1 MIDRMLAKLKRLL
14 GGALLLLSPC
24 LSHAL
29 DIANLP
35 LFVPTALAPNI
46 VVTLDDSGSM
56 AWGFVPDICGPAWH
70 GSLNVTGTSNDCTNP
85 NTLHSR
91 RFKSAH
97 FNPLYYNPATTYPA
111 PVQAD
116 NTPLSTSF
124 SSARINGFNAGSA
137 SIDLNTAYRPTA
149 AYDPSKTLLSEQ
161 VFANHPSNDATDP
174 DDGNFTNQT
183 GDAAAYYFL
192 FDTTR
197 TNTSG
202 QTCNP
207 SGKTDLQQA
216 ADNNDDACYK
226 YILVGGPN
234 DTFAGTSAEQ
244 KQNFANWYSFYRTRN
259 LATVSAATRGF
270 SSVAESVRVAWQA
283 LNACDSLSG
292 NCESWQANSSFD
304 NRINTFSGNHRT
316 NFYSWIQK
324 LPAFGN
330 TPLRTAMKRAGE
342 YFKTS
347 GANSPYDN
355 KINDSSDNTEYAC
368 RPNFHVLL
376 TDGMWNDADT
386 DVTLPDSKP
395 SNLDNNT
402 ITLPASADLT
412 LYSPQSYSPHSPYSD
427 SNSLSLADIAM
438 YYWAT
443 DLRGNLENRMIPYTV
458 DRSGTDAQ
466 KFWNP
471 KNNPA
476 TWQHMVN
483 YTVGMGLSESLSKRK
498 LVWNDTTDT
507 PPTYSGSY
515 DGLRN
520 GSLIWPNA
528 NTNADNTTADPNP
541 NNDWKVAD
549 LWHAALNSRGQFFS
563 ADKPDDLNK
572 AFVSILSSI
581 QANSSRASAPAQSSS
596 KLTTDTVIYQAG
608 FNTLD
613 WTGTLTAYQLNST
626 TGAIASSL
634 WEASEVLPAHG
645 SRNILTWKPS
655 TGGVAFQWANLS
667 TDQQAALGGLS
678 TLVSYLRGDAT
689 MEGTWRRRSSKLGD
703 IINSDPVFVAAADYG
718 YEALPSGTPGA
729 DTYRTFVNGTKR
741 TRTKMLFVGANDGM
755 LHGFRASDGR
765 ELLAFIPNEAIVN
778 QGLANLKDPTYSHRY
793 YVDGSPFAGDA
804 YLNSAWKTV
813 LVSGM
818 GAGGKAVFALD
829 VTDPDNF
836 AAGNVMWEYTD
847 AADLGYTFG
856 QPIIVRLNNG
866 EWAVVFGNGVNSA
879 NHRAVLYVVNLA
891 DGTLIKK
898 IDTGVGD
905 ATTQNGL
912 STPVGYDSNQDR
924 VTDLF
929 YAGDLRGNVWKFD
942 LSSADPADWGIA
954 YDDGQPTPSPVPLF
968 RARNASGQV
977 QPITAPLELGRA
989 PGGQSGGLM
998 VYFGTGRFLATGDN
1012 VVAGA
1017 QTQSFYGIY
1026 DNGTA
1031 IAATNRSTLQQQTIL
1046 TATTSFG
1053 FEVRVTSDNP
1063 VDYASQRGWYMDL
1076 TATGERVVSAPL
1088 LRHGRVVFVTL
1099 IPSADP
1105 CNFGGDSWLM
1115 EVNAENGDRPD
1126 ASVFDFTGEGQFT
1139 SADYVTYS
1147 GDSVPISGLKSP
1159 VGIIDTPA
1167 VVTKDTS
1174 EIKIGFGARPDAAG
1188 NTSFSIGEAGGLG
1201 RSGRVSWREIID

>member
-1 MIDRMLAKLKRLL
+1 MTDRMLAKLKRLL
-14 GGALLLLSPC
+14 GGALLLLSPG

-29 DIANLP
+29 DIASLP

-56 AWGFVPDICGPAWH
+56 AWAFVPDICGPAWH

-85 NTLHSR
+85 DTLHSR

-124 SSARINGFNAGSA
+124 SAARINGFNAGA
-137 SIDLNTAYRPTA
+137 ATIDLSSGYRPTA
-149 AYDPSKTLLSEQ
+149 AYDPSKTLVSEQ
-161 VFANHPSNDATDP
+161 VFANHPSNNATDP

-183 GDAAAYYFL
+183 GDTAAYYFL
-192 FDTTR
+192 FDTAR

-207 SGKTDLQQA
+207 SGKTEAQQA
-216 ADNNDDACYK
+216 ADKNDDACYK

-234 DTFAGTSAEQ
+234 DTYAGTSAEQ

-270 SSVAESVRVAWQA
+270 ASVSESVRVAWQA
-283 LNACDSLSG
+283 LNACNSLTSG
-292 NCESWQANSSFD
+292 SCASWQANSSFD
-304 NRINTFSGNHRT
+304 NRINTFAGNHRT
-316 NFYSWIQK
+316 NFYSWLNK

-330 TPLRTAMKRAGE
+330 TPLRTALRRAGQ
-342 YFKTS
+342 YFTLS
-347 GANSPYDN
+347 GADNPYDN
-355 KINDSSDNTEYAC
+355 KLKDASDNTEYAC
-368 RPNFHVLL
+368 RPNFHVLM
-376 TDGMWNDADT
+376 TDGMWNDSNDIAVGMSLGNYDNNSHT
-386 DVTLPDSKP
+386 LGDVTATYTP
-395 SNLDNNT
+395 LD
-402 ITLPASADLT
+402 
-412 LYSPQSYSPHSPYSD
+412 PYRD
-427 SNSLSLADIAM
+427 GNATMNLADMAL

-443 DLRGNLENRMIPYTV
+443 DLRGDLANKMIPYTV
-458 DRSGTDAQ
+458 DYTGSDTDI
-466 KFWNP
+466 FWNP
-471 KNNPA
+471 KNNRA

-483 YTVGMGLSESLSKRK
+483 YTVGLGLGEGLKASGLD
-498 LVWNDTTDT
+498 WDGDTYT
-507 PPTYSGSY
+507 GSY
-515 DGLRN
+515 AGLRA
-520 GSLIWPNA
+520 G
-528 NTNADNTTADPNP
+528 TTAWPATSAHDGSAVTGNI
-541 NNDWKVAD
+541 AD

-626 TGAIASSL
+626 TGAIASTL

-678 TLVSYLRGDAT
+678 TLVSYLRGDAS

-741 TRTKMLFVGANDGM
+741 TRTKMLYVGANDGM
-755 LHGFRASDGR
+755 LHGFRASDGV

-778 QGLANLKDPTYSHRY
+778 QGLANLKEPTYSHRY

-813 LVSGM
+813 LVGGM
-818 GAGGKAVFALD
+818 GAGGKSVFALD

-866 EWAVVFGNGVNSA
+866 EWAAVFGNGVNSG

-898 IDTGVGD
+898 IDTGVGN

-912 STPVGYDSNQDR
+912 STPVGYDPNQDR
-924 VTDLF
+924 VTDIF
-929 YAGDLRGNVWKFD
+929 YAGDLQGNVWKFD

-954 YDDGQPTPSPVPLF
+954 YDDGQPTPAPMPLF
-968 RARNASGQV
+968 RARNASGQA

-989 PGGQSGGLM
+989 PAGQSGGLM

-1012 VVAGA
+1012 VVSGA
-1017 QTQSFYGIY
+1017 QTQSFYGVY

-1031 IAATNRSTLQQQTIL
+1031 IAASDRSTLQQQTIL
-1046 TATTSFG
+1046 TATTGFG

-1063 VDYASQRGWYMDL
+1063 VVYASQRGWYMDL

-1126 ASVFDFTGEGQFT
+1126 ASVFDFTGEGEFT
-1139 SADYVTYS
+1139 SADYVTHA
-1147 GDSVPISGLKSP
+1147 GNSVPISGLKSP

-1167 VVTKDTS
+1167 VVTKETS